1 MCSTIAMQY
10 CYKWKGF
17 VFVKFETREKIPNFV
32 LLKTMAN
39 PIVFVTLQRC
49 KMVGL

>member
-1 MCSTIAMQY
+1 MQY

-17 VFVKFETREKIPNFV
+17 VFVKYETREKIPNFV

-39 PIVFVTLQRC
+39 PNCFCHIAKL
-49 KMVGL
+49 